1 MITRAAY
8 NRTHRIILSILL
20 SMLAWCA
27 IRFFIVE
34 ISIFQYLFI
43 EIIVGI
49 GHFFTNFIRQ
59 KAGIERETS

>member
-1 MITRAAY
+1 MISRTAY
-8 NRTHRIILSILL
+8 NRTHRILL
-20 SMLAWCA
+20 SVMLSLVAWCA

-34 ISIFQYLFI
+34 VNFFQYLLI

-59 KAGIERETS
+59 KAGIQRETT

>member
-8 NRTHRIILSILL
+8 NRTHRILLSVML

-27 IRFFIVE
+27 IRFFVVE
-34 ISIFQYLFI
+34 INFFQYLLI

-49 GHFFTNFIRQ
+49 GHFFTTFIRQ
-59 KAGIERETS
+59 KAGIEREAS